1 MNRVLQNPSQT
12 SDAEKQKV
20 VEPLRQVGMGPALL
34 AAYVLL
40 LAVLQFTLVT
50 LGNKPFLGSC

>member
-1 MNRVLQNPSQT
+1 MNRALQTPSQT
-12 SDAEKQKV
+12 SDAEKQKA

>member
-1 MNRVLQNPSQT
+1 MNRPLQNPAQPT
-12 SDAEKQKV
+12 DADKQKA

-50 LGNKPFLGSC
+50 LGNRPFLGSC